1 MAFMSRTGSP
11 FVRGVLQST
20 LTKFNVHMGPKSP
33 ISVFQA
39 ALMPFVF
46 SYMYVVM

>member
-1 MAFMSRTGSP
+1 MAFMSRTASP
-11 FVRGVLQST
+11 FVRAVLQST
-20 LTKFNVHMGPKSP
+20 LTNVHMGPKSP

-46 SYMYVVM
+46 SYMHVVM